1 MANLESLIIGG
12 YGLKPQPGQSWDEFT
27 QKQMEIEFDG
37 ANDVILI
44 EQEDEPVASLSLVVS
59 GETAYIQ
66 GIVVKPE
73 LQQQGLGMQLLETMQ
88 EKHQPQ
94 IIYGETNSLSLVKTL
109 FRFSQKHGWAMIWGE
124 VGAGEYSPATQER
137 LNQLVAADGGIIQ
150 PVEAAILPPLPLD
163 NLLKF
168 PGNFK
173 LTAGQIVKQQFKT
186 QQPHIAP
193 FVLIPLT
200 AEDKQQ
206 QPLKVTIA
214 DVLPYKKLGGQLMH
228 ERIRAVKEL
237 QLIEKQLEFELR
249 TLDTLLPPELVL
261 EATNLWFTIRKF
273 SNIPEVGDAYSE
285 IKHPFGPVKA
295 FAVGLLKSLKYGQ
308 PMLELH
314 GTACPSYVPFE
325 QWRRQ
330 GLTGS
335 EIATKKII
343 PGTVESLQK
352 VTEWLKPYSGKY
364 FQVLLIHTPSPF
376 DRDCD
381 FADHMEAHVLIPQNG
396 HDQLA
401 AHWLKMLELA
411 EQVPGMDLA
420 VDLPFIAKH
429 FSQSQAEKLL
439 QKDQQLKAAFHQF
452 INSQYVADAYLQWG
466 QVNKLSIFCG
476 LYLGTIMAYGNH
488 ESAFNLKNNL
498 PVKLYMNFEE
508 HHGPETFA
516 GLMTGVDE
524 RHILAK
530 YGYHLPLLVADHRL
544 RTPWL
549 ED

>member
-1 MANLESLIIGG
+1 MGTLESLIIAG

-27 QKQMEIEFDG
+27 KEQMEIEFDG
-37 ANDVILI
+37 ANDALLI
-44 EQEDEPVASLSLVVS
+44 EQDGQPIASLSLVVS

-73 LQQQGLGMQLLETMQ
+73 LQQQGLGMKLLESMM
-88 EKHQPQ
+88 EMHQPQ
-94 IIYGETNSLSLVKTL
+94 IIYGETNSLGLVKTL
-109 FRFSQKHGWAMIWGE
+109 LKFSQKHGWAMMWGE
-124 VGAGEYSPATQER
+124 VGAGEYSPATQQK
-137 LNQLVAADGGIIQ
+137 LNQLVMADGGAIQ
-150 PVEAAILPPLPLD
+150 PVEATILPSLPLGH
-163 NLLKF
+163 LLKF

-173 LTAGQIVKQQFKT
+173 QTATQITKQQNQT
-186 QQPHIAP
+186 GQPYIAP

-200 AEDKQQ
+200 SEDKQQ
-206 QPLKVTIA
+206 QQLKIIVA
-214 DVLPYKKLGGQLMH
+214 DVLPYKKPAGQLMA
-228 ERIRAVKEL
+228 EKIRADKEL
-237 QLIEKQLEFELR
+237 KLTEKQLEYELR
-249 TLDTLLPPELVL
+249 TLHGLLPSELVP
-261 EATNLWFTIRKF
+261 EAVNLWLTIRKF
-273 SNIPEVGDAYSE
+273 TDIPEVGDAYEE

-295 FAVGLLKSLKYGQ
+295 FAVGLLKSVKYGQ
-308 PMLELH
+308 PLLELH

-325 QWRRQ
+325 QWEKQ

-343 PGTVESLQK
+343 SGIINGLQK
-352 VTEWLKPYSGKY
+352 VAGWLAPYNGKY
-364 FQVLLIHTPSPF
+364 FDGLTIHTPSPS

-381 FADHMEAHVLIPQNG
+381 FSDHMEAHVLVPQDG

-401 AHWLKMLELA
+401 AHWLKMQELA
-411 EQVPGMDLA
+411 GQVLGMDLA

-439 QKDQQLKAAFHQF
+439 QKDWQLNSAFHQF
-452 INSQYVADAYLQWG
+452 INSKYVADAYLQWG
-466 QVNKLSIFCG
+466 KVNKLSIFCG
-476 LYLGTIMAYGNH
+476 LYLGTVFAYGNH

-508 HHGPETFA
+508 HNGPETFA
-516 GLMTGVDE
+516 GLMTGVDV

-530 YGYHLPLLVADHRL
+530 YGYHLPLLVADYRL